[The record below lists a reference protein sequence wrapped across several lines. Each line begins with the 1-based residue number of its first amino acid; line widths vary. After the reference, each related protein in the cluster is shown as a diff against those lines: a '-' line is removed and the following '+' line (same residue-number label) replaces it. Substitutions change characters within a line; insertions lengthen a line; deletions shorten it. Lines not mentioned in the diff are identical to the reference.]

1 MSLHTN
7 ERIDLMGDPRS
18 IGQNGFGA
26 YKVPETIEDDDIEAI
41 NKIRVR
47 SLGSM
52 AVISDAPDQK

>member
-1 MSLHTN
+1 
-7 ERIDLMGDPRS
+7 MGDPRS